1 MSKKP
6 CDLAGLSVLVT
17 RAEAQ
22 ADAFCE
28 LIQDAHGRPVRFPAL
43 EILGPSDKKG
53 LKQQLSDL
61 SKIDRLIFVSANAV
75 RYAFPHFPNNIPV
88 NLEIAAVG
96 KATAAALEDCGLDAT
111 LLPDEQMN
119 SEGLLALPAL
129 QAVEGKTILIV
140 RGNGGRELL
149 KDTLTERGAS
159 VSYAEAYRRQLPLR
173 NASNL
178 VQNWS
183 SWVDVVTVTSVE
195 LLKNLC
201 QLIGDDGIERL
212 KQTPLA
218 VISERIAE
226 YADEIGCEAIYIS
239 DQPSDAALL
248 KTVCEINRELLK
260 AQ

>member
-61 SKIDRLIFVSANAV
+61 SQIDLLIFVSANAV

-96 KATAAALEDCGLDAT
+96 NATAAALEECGLDAT

-119 SEGLLALPAL
+119 SEG
-129 QAVEGKTILIV
+129 
-140 RGNGGRELL
+140 
-149 KDTLTERGAS
+149 
-159 VSYAEAYRRQLPLR
+159 
-173 NASNL
+173 
-178 VQNWS
+178 
-183 SWVDVVTVTSVE
+183 
-195 LLKNLC
+195 
-201 QLIGDDGIERL
+201 
-212 KQTPLA
+212 
-218 VISERIAE
+218 
-226 YADEIGCEAIYIS
+226 
-239 DQPSDAALL
+239 
-248 KTVCEINRELLK
+248 
-260 AQ
+260 